1 MKTFPRISGI
11 ETQILELLAEHS
23 ELYGLEMIEAS
34 GERLK
39 RGTVYVTL
47 DRMEDKGFVSS
58 REVEGQGRGPSRRV
72 YKLTG
77 QGSRALAASQA
88 AATAWAMEARAL

>member
-1 MKTFPRISGI
+1 MKSLPHISGV
-11 ETQILELLAEHS
+11 EAQILELLAEHS

-34 GERLK
+34 GGRLK

-58 REVEGQGRGPSRRV
+58 REVEAEGRGPSRRV
-72 YKLTG
+72 YRLTG
-77 QGSRALAASQA
+77 QGSRALSASQA
-88 AATAWAMEARAL
+88 AWAVWSMRGQPS